1 MCLFVA
7 LSVLN
12 TSIDVPDYI
21 LYSDVSAKKLADF
34 NEMES
39 ITELVVEKYLHEKN
53 AFPERRDDDSNGFGA
68 VKKFVNWTAP
78 VFQHFTAEEKTLFFT
93 EKKAFFIP
101 DFSCVS
107 QHISDTEALPPNA
120 EVFLFA

>member
-21 LYSDVSAKKLADF
+21 LYSNVSAKKLANF

-39 ITELVVEKYLHEKN
+39 IAELVVEKYLDVKD
-53 AFPERRDDDSNGFGA
+53 AFPERRNDDSNGFGA
-68 VKKFVNWTAP
+68 IKKILHWTIP
-78 VFQHFTAEEKTLFFT
+78 IFQLPKPEEKTVFFT
-93 EKKAFFIP
+93 SKKPFFILEIL
-101 DFSCVS
+101 CIS
-107 QHISDTEALPPNA
+107 QHICDTKTLPPN
-120 EVFLFA
+120 V